1 MKNYELE
8 KINYSHYKPNLT
20 IEVDKYISENERALN
35 GLLSRAVTNE
45 TSLLIAPTGSGK
57 TYSIIK
63 LLKMFDEVSEIK
75 SIFIVPN
82 SIQVEQIKIEY
93 NIPGACGDVSVLS
106 ELEKGNVIALT
117 WDKFVQIPKE
127 TLSKYIVVLD
137 EVHQTYIEMFRL
149 NKINKVYD
157 NLQAC
162 LGQIHITA
170 TPNKLNFDNYS
181 HIVEYKQKEQ
191 TNYEVKVYD
200 KICDDIIL
208 SIVKKSKKFALLKD
222 DTNYLNFIKEN
233 NPTRSIDVISSNTRD
248 YSEAYK
254 EIVTNRTMKSV
265 NGIVNTSVL
274 LAGVNIKEPEITD
287 IIVIGVKDKATIKQY
302 IARFRDLETV
312 RVHIFNTYKS
322 KEESKIYS
330 IEWLIEQKLKEAY
343 IQVEGINAINN
354 PNKFKE
360 LEIELTP
367 IRIDSDNRFYWSDE
381 EQKHLVNEIAI
392 RNQCYV
398 DYYNKADIEMFKIS
412 LEEYF
417 PNVEIISIQEANNVP
432 SKTYNKIATEEKKQI
447 LEILSQNKAI
457 LVGANEILTNKV
469 SPKLEGYLF
478 INGLEVEEVKSQLID
493 LGLMEHVLVGN
504 IAKLLNL
511 YSKYVIENGYNYE
524 LAWCLANKGNRAR
537 GKFFGQLNNFIYR
550 EIETK
555 YPKLMRYIRI
565 EDRVYNYIINH
576 FKPGISYTEEHLKDC
591 IDVIKDRFGIRITT
605 KDLGGILKQ
614 IYSIE
619 DNQYRKG
626 KSVPQVD
633 CIFNKTLIS
642 TYGTTFEKK
651 TNIYTIKSYLT
662 LEDVI
667 SQNKLDELSLKVLK
681 AIVNDRIESIEKEAV
696 TITDMT
702 KLSFGESFS
711 WCS

>member
-20 IEVDKYISENERALN
+20 IEVDEYISENEGALN

-63 LLKMFDEVSEIK
+63 LLKMFDEVSQIK

-127 TLSKYIVVLD
+127 TLSEYIVVLD

-181 HIVEYKQKEQ
+181 HIVEYKQAKQ
-191 TNYEVKVYD
+191 TKYYVKIYD
-200 KICDDIIL
+200 KVCDDTILNII
-208 SIVKKSKKFALLKD
+208 KKSKKFALLKD

-233 NPTRSIDVISSNTRD
+233 NPTRAIDVISSNTRD

-254 EIVTNRTMKSV
+254 EIVTNGVMKSV
-265 NGIVNTSVL
+265 NGICNTSVL
-274 LAGVNIKEPEITD
+274 LAGVNIQDPDITD
-287 IIVIGVKDKATIKQY
+287 IIVIGEKDKATIKQY

-312 RVHIFNTYKS
+312 NVHIFNTYK
-322 KEESKIYS
+322 EEFKIYS
-330 IEWLIEQKLKEAY
+330 IDWLISQKLKEAH
-343 IQVEGINAINN
+343 IQVEGLNALNN
-354 PNKFKE
+354 PSNFKE

-367 IRIDSDNRFYWSDE
+367 IKVDTDYRFYWSDE
-381 EQKHLVNEIAI
+381 EKRYLVNEIAI

-398 DYYNKADIEMFKIS
+398 DYYNKADIGAFKVS

-417 PNVEIISIQEANNVP
+417 SNVEIVNVKEANNKP
-432 SKTYNKIATEEKKQI
+432 SKTYSKLATEEKKQI
-447 LEILSQNKAI
+447 LEILSQEKNI
-457 LVGANEILTNKV
+457 LVGANEILTDKISKKTESYLAFNKSDV
-469 SPKLEGYLF
+469 TEIKQ
-478 INGLEVEEVKSQLID
+478 QLID
-493 LGLMEHVLVGN
+493 KGLTNYILVGN
-504 IAKLLNL
+504 IAKILSL
-511 YSKYVIENGYNYE
+511 YTKYVVENGYTYE

-537 GKFFGQLNNFIYR
+537 GKFFAQLNCITYR

-555 YPKLMRYIRI
+555 YPKLMRYVKI
-565 EDRVYNYIINH
+565 EDRLYNYIVNN
-576 FKPGISYTEEHLKDC
+576 FRSGISYTEEHLKDFVEAVK
-591 IDVIKDRFGIRITT
+591 INLGIKITT
-605 KDLGGILKQ
+605 NKLGEILSQ
-614 IYSIE
+614 IYDVDSKKYRSI
-619 DNQYRKG
+619 
-626 KSVPQVD
+626 KSVPQLD
-633 CIFNKTLIS
+633 YLFNKNYNS
-642 TYGTTFEKK
+642 NHGTDNKQLRI
-651 TNIYTIKSYLT
+651 NTIKDFLT
-662 LEDVI
+662 LEDI
-667 SQNKLDELSLKVLK
+667 IKQNGLDELSLTVL
-681 AIVNDRIESIEKEAV
+681 ISIIDDRISDIEKEAQLL
-696 TITDMT
+696 TSWSDMFNFMA
-702 KLSFGESFS
+702 S
-711 WCS
+711 

>member
-8 KINYSHYKPNLT
+8 KINYSQYTPNLT
-20 IEVDKYISENERALN
+20 IEVDKYISENEGALN

-127 TLSKYIVVLD
+127 TLSEYIVILD
-137 EVHQTYIEMFRL
+137 EVHQTYVEMFRL

-157 NLQAC
+157 NLKAC

-191 TNYEVKVYD
+191 TNYEVKIYD
-200 KICDDIIL
+200 KICDDTIL

-233 NPTRSIDVISSNTRD
+233 NPTRPIDVISSNIRD

-254 EIVTNRTMKSV
+254 EIVTNGTMKSV

-576 FKPGISYTEEHLKDC
+576 FIPGISYTEEHLKDFVEA
-591 IDVIKDRFGIRITT
+591 IQITLGIRITT
-605 KDLGGILKQ
+605 NKLSEILGQ
-614 IYSIE
+614 IYNIE
-619 DNQYRKG
+619 SKQYKKG
-626 KSVPQVD
+626 SKVPPID
-633 CIFNKTLIS
+633 FIFNKIYNS
-642 TYGTTFEKK
+642 NHGTFDKK

-667 SQNKLDELSLKVLK
+667 NQNSLDELSLKVLK
-681 AIVNDRIESIEKEAV
+681 SIVKDRIESIEKETV

-702 KLSFGESFS
+702 KLAFGESFS